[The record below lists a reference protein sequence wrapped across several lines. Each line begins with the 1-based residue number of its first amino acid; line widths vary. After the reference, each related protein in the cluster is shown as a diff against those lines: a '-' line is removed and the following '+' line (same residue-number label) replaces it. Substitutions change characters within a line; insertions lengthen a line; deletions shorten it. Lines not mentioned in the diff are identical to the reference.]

1 MPFRLY
7 VHSCCTITPV
17 ATVAPTCD
25 QCGTHGE
32 FYRWELHTPEW
43 NAVYSRWS
51 GLRPNGPHEKRA
63 DALLQP
69 LRQSC
74 SRCQG
79 RTVIGD
85 EAGWR
90 RCPLCE
96 GAGGIWTATDEAI
109 RSALDRIRQEFPDA
123 ATGSADGW
131 YPLPDL
137 RRKPAK
143 EPSRRSARTPHPS
156 SSRSDPEPTVVLAA
170 APTTTQVR
178 EAFVAAERKLGTRW
192 RLKGRGHCERA
203 TLKSWYSRA
212 VGGVIKSWCYVSC
225 GNCTGARRLF
235 PLDLIA
241 EAASTLGVDPEAL
254 IGQKC

>member
-1 MPFRLY
+1 HGEWRREFRLFDPPTNRGVRAPSPNGGPAGRLLPGPCASLELERPVMPFRLY

-32 FYRWELHTPEW
+32 FYRWELHRPEW

-109 RSALDRIRQEFPDA
+109 R
-123 ATGSADGW
+123 
-131 YPLPDL
+131 
-137 RRKPAK
+137 
-143 EPSRRSARTPHPS
+143 
-156 SSRSDPEPTVVLAA
+156 
-170 APTTTQVR
+170 
-178 EAFVAAERKLGTRW
+178 
-192 RLKGRGHCERA
+192 
-203 TLKSWYSRA
+203 
-212 VGGVIKSWCYVSC
+212 
-225 GNCTGARRLF
+225 
-235 PLDLIA
+235 
-241 EAASTLGVDPEAL
+241 
-254 IGQKC
+254 